1 MLARSKH
8 AAAPSGPA
16 DSKRL
21 RMLVVNT
28 GAQLP
33 LAFADE
39 SEAGVAVTRKRLAQV
54 PPADGVRY
62 GMIVAEAPLEW
73 DKDGAHLRRLIEA
86 KPKSYVIIA
95 PAPLLQQ
102 TATEIQ
108 AVGRALSSS
117 PRAQTAH
124 HPVADSPAVDGSDGE
139 FLDGFVQK
147 KLRAYVRAF
156 SESGGRDLYGFLMTE
171 VERPLIAFALE
182 ATGGNQRRAADLLGM
197 NRNTLQKLIKKY
209 KVAVVKAA
217 KSRGRSRRA

>member
-1 MLARSKH
+1 MLPRSKP
-8 AAAPSGPA
+8 AAAHPRQA

-28 GAQLP
+28 STQLP

-39 SEAGVAVTRKRLAQV
+39 SETGVAVTRKRLAQV
-54 PPADGVRY
+54 PPADEIRY
-62 GMIVAEAPLEW
+62 GMIVAETPSEW
-73 DKDGAHLRRLIEA
+73 DKDGARLRRLIEA

-95 PAPLLQQ
+95 PAALLQQ
-102 TATEIQ
+102 TAAEIQ
-108 AVGRALSSS
+108 AVGRSLSSS
-117 PRAQTAH
+117 PRPRTAP
-124 HPVADSPAVDGSDGE
+124 HPQPALTASEGPDGE

-147 KLRAYVRAF
+147 KLRSFVRSF
-156 SESGGRDLYGFLMTE
+156 SESGGRDLYGFLITE

-182 ATGGNQRRAADLLGM
+182 ATGGNQRRAAELLGM